1 MENVLIA
8 KEGHVATITINRPK
22 ALNALSTAVLTDLNA
37 ALDEVTADQDVYA
50 LIITGAGE
58 KSFVA
63 GADIAEMK
71 DKSVEEAAEYGKF
84 GNAVFRKIETFR
96 CPVIAAVNGFALGGG
111 CELAMSCDIRVAS
124 ENAVFGQ
131 PEVGLGITPGF
142 GGTQRLARLVGA
154 GIAKEMIYTA
164 RNIKAQRAAEI
175 GLVNKVVAAEEL
187 SATVMKMAQGIAKN
201 APIAIAYAKKAINNG
216 LQTDI
221 DAGIAIEVEEFSKC
235 FASEDQTYGMTCFLE
250 KVKEKEFSNK

>member
-1 MENVLIA
+1 MLQ
-8 KEGHVATITINRPK
+8 VA
-22 ALNALSTAVLTDLNA
+22 
-37 ALDEVTADQDVYA
+37 ADQDVYA
-50 LIITGAGE
+50 LVITGAGE

-71 DKSVEEAAEYGKF
+71 DKSVEEAAVYGKF
-84 GNAVFRKIETFR
+84 GNEVFRKIETFR

-154 GIAKEMIYTA
+154 GIAKEMIFTA
-164 RNIKAQRAAEI
+164 RNIKADRAAEI

-187 SATVMKMAQGIAKN
+187 MPTVMKMAAGIAKN
-201 APIAIAYAKKAINNG
+201 APIAVAYAKKAINNG

-221 DAGIAIEVEEFSKC
+221 DAGIAIEVEEFSNC

-250 KVKEKEFSNK
+250 KVKDKQFSNK

>member
-37 ALDEVTADQDVYA
+37 ALDEVAADQDVYA

-142 GGTQRLARLVGA
+142 GGTQLWPAW
-154 GIAKEMIYTA
+154 
-164 RNIKAQRAAEI
+164 
-175 GLVNKVVAAEEL
+175 
-187 SATVMKMAQGIAKN
+187 SAPESLRK
-201 APIAIAYAKKAINNG
+201 
-216 LQTDI
+216 
-221 DAGIAIEVEEFSKC
+221 
-235 FASEDQTYGMTCFLE
+235 
-250 KVKEKEFSNK
+250 

>member
-37 ALDEVTADQDVYA
+37 ALDEVAADQDVYA

-175 GLVNKVVAAEEL
+175 GLVNKVVATEEL

-201 APIAIAYAKKAINNG
+201 APIAVAYAKKAINNG